1 MRYSCSV
8 CGKEAI
14 GMQIMECCTTFVCEE
29 HAEQMLRDL
38 KPGEIKEWG
47 VCCFKRFGDGD
58 TGDG

>member
-1 MRYSCSV
+1 
-8 CGKEAI
+8 
-14 GMQIMECCTTFVCEE
+14 MQIMECCTTFVCEE

-47 VCCFKRFGDGD
+47 ICCFQRFGDGD